1 MFRTLRLFRLTVG
14 STIGLAVAIILGLAG
29 LLMLLGTMDEYRA
42 GRAFDRA
49 MDSYAQGD
57 FDRVHAHLDES
68 IAAKGT
74 YLAPQEVKGKLFID
88 EGVLSPSQYDE
99 ARELFRSLAEAQE
112 KMQHKSGEDG
122 PSLPVL
128 IGRAVAELEADRAKS
143 ATGLP
148 SARAIME
155 ARRRLERAAEEF
167 PDFGDVYVNLAT
179 VALLEGNVAKCNRYV
194 AKVHQ
199 VGHVSMDALPY
210 LYNLRGLVELREG
223 RLPVAV
229 QEFEKVAQFAPDWKV
244 PRLNLAAAYGESLLR
259 GSLDKMVARRYATI
273 TARTITDLRREQS
286 PLVAPI
292 CHSLAVYNIR
302 TDQPLEALKYFEQ
315 AQKAAPHG
323 ELGWHAR
330 LNRAVAFY
338 LAGSAAGPKS
348 AQRKLFY
355 AKARAELEKAL
366 QNPLITSRD
375 KFAAYCSLGTIAA
388 HAGRHDPAIAYFHQ
402 AEDLASRTAIAAIR
416 QQLPRIQRTLAGL
429 YYATDQGAKAAGYF
443 VKSKAVPDPRNTAQ
457 AILGQLR
464 AEPSIAR
471 FQAKF
476 HKVHTQYDVSVGAHV
491 AVRSTNVRLDP
502 KKDVRLS
509 LYNAVT
515 GEERPIPFLLEG
527 TYLRAHVVN
536 LPQGRFTFRLKVT
549 DHFGNRA
556 SAETDALTIDRE
568 PPRFVD
574 REPAAGGTAAKVD
587 AIKFRVVDT
596 IGKVDPSS
604 LSVMIRSPGGA
615 QKAIVSRGRYRYA
628 SADGTVKVN
637 DPVTE
642 NVVAPLSKTAVQS
655 GTYMVIARVS
665 DQLGKQ
671 AEAAWSFT
679 IR

>member
-1 MFRTLRLFRLTVG
+1 MFRTLRLFRLTAG
-14 STIGLAVAIILGLAG
+14 SAVGLAVAIILGLAG
-29 LLMLLGTMDEYRA
+29 LLMLFGTMDEYRA

-49 MDSYAQGD
+49 MDSYAEGD

-68 IAAKGT
+68 IAAKGR
-74 YLAPQEVKGKLFID
+74 YLTPQEVKGKLFID
-88 EGVLSPSQYDE
+88 EGALSPSQYDE

-112 KMQHKSGEDG
+112 KVRLKSGKYG

-128 IGRAVAELEADRAKS
+128 IGRAVAELEADRATS

-179 VALLEGNVAKCNRYV
+179 VALLEGNVAKCNRYLT
-194 AKVHQ
+194 KVRQ
-199 VGHVSMDALPY
+199 VGRVSLDALPY
-210 LYNLRGLVELREG
+210 LYNLHGLVELREG
-223 RLPVAV
+223 RLPMAV

-259 GSLDKMVARRYATI
+259 GGLDRMVARRYATI
-273 TARTITDLRREQS
+273 AARTIADLRREQS
-286 PLVAPI
+286 SLVAPI
-292 CHSLAVYNIR
+292 CHSLAVHYIR
-302 TDQPLEALKYFEQ
+302 ANQPLEALKYFEQ

-323 ELGWHAR
+323 ELGWYAR

-355 AKARAELEKAL
+355 AKARAELEKAIR
-366 QNPLITSRD
+366 NPLITSRD

-388 HAGRHDPAIAYFHQ
+388 HAGRHDAAIDYFHQ
-402 AEDLASRTAIAAIR
+402 ADDLASRTAIAPIR

-429 YYATDQGAKAAGYF
+429 YYATGQGAKAAEYF
-443 VKSKAVPDPRNTAQ
+443 EKTKALPDPRHTAR
-457 AILGQLR
+457 AILSQLR

-471 FQAKF
+471 FQTRF
-476 HKVHTQYDVSVGAHV
+476 DKVHTKYDVSVGAHV

-502 KKDVRLS
+502 KKDIRLT

-515 GEERPIPFLLEG
+515 GDERPIPLLLEG
-527 TYLRAHVVN
+527 MYLRAHVVN

-549 DHFGNRA
+549 DHFGNLGA
-556 SAETDALTIDRE
+556 AETEAFAIDRE

-574 REPAAGGTAAKVD
+574 REPAAGGTAAKVG

-604 LSVMIRSPGGA
+604 LSVMLRSPGGA

-628 SADGTVKVN
+628 SADGTIKVN

-642 NVVAPLSKTAVQS
+642 NVAAPLPKVAVQN
-655 GTYMVIARVS
+655 GAYMVIARVS

-671 AEAAWSFT
+671 AEATWSFT

>member
-14 STIGLAVAIILGLAG
+14 SAIGLAVAIILGLAG
-29 LLMLLGTMDEYRA
+29 LLMLFGTMDEYRA

-49 MDSYAQGD
+49 MDSYAEGD

-68 IAAKGT
+68 IAAKGR

-99 ARELFRSLAEAQE
+99 ARELFRSLTEAQE
-112 KMQHKSGEDG
+112 KIRLKSGEYG

-128 IGRAVAELEADRAKS
+128 IGRAVAELEADRATS

-167 PDFGDVYVNLAT
+167 SDFGDVYVNLAT
-179 VALLEGNVAKCNRYV
+179 VALLEGNVAKCNRYLT
-194 AKVHQ
+194 KVRQ
-199 VGHVSMDALPY
+199 VGHVSLDALPY
-210 LYNLRGLVELREG
+210 LYNLHGLVELREG
-223 RLPVAV
+223 RLPAAV
-229 QEFEKVAQFAPDWKV
+229 QEFEKVAEFAPDWKV

-259 GSLDKMVARRYATI
+259 GSLDKTVARRYATI
-273 TARTITDLRREQS
+273 AARTVADLRREQS

-292 CHSLAVYNIR
+292 CHSLAVYYIR
-302 TDQPLEALKYFEQ
+302 ANQPLEALKYFEQ

-338 LAGSAAGPKS
+338 LAGNVAGPKS

-429 YYATDQGAKAAGYF
+429 YYAIDQGAKAAGYF
-443 VKSKAVPDPRNTAQ
+443 EKTKALPDPRRSAQ
-457 AILGQLR
+457 TILGQLR
-464 AEPSIAR
+464 AKPTIAR

-476 HKVHTQYDVSVGAHV
+476 DKVHTEYDVSIDAHV

-502 KKDVRLS
+502 KKDVRLT

-536 LPQGRFTFRLKVT
+536 LPQGRFIFRLKVT
-549 DHFGNRA
+549 DHFGNLGA
-556 SAETDALTIDRE
+556 AETEALAIDRE

-574 REPAAGGTAAKVD
+574 REPAAGGTAAEVGT
-587 AIKFRVVDT
+587 IKFRVVDA
-596 IGKVDPSS
+596 IGKVDPLS
-604 LSVMIRSPGGA
+604 LSVMVRSPGGA

-628 SADGTVKVN
+628 SADGTIKVN

-642 NVVAPLSKTAVQS
+642 NVAAPLSKVAVQS

-665 DQLGKQ
+665 DHLGKE
-671 AEAAWSFT
+671 AEATWSFT